1 MTEIKSHAWVVEWL
15 GPICGCASTTP
26 ASFLWGAFYLYAIV
40 LFVCVVALHPS
51 QQFIGHVGMI
61 FCCPGL
67 KYLSRCKVQRNS
79 DFQRIHIFSDSQ
91 SAVGQLTLG
100 WEAKSHKNTTKE
112 VKSEI
117 SKLHDCNVE
126 VELSWSPGHA
136 NIKGNEYADQL
147 AKEAAQEA
155 KDAEDLWAVTSF
167 GDVKLAAKESGI
179 MKWQERW
186 EASERGRNL
195 YTFRPKVGH
204 KIQHS
209 FVSPV
214 GESIVSQLRTGYVGL
229 NEYLH
234 KCKIKETD
242 LCKCGAKETLSHFLL
257 ECQEFDTTREFMRK
271 RIFETCGI
279 THLDLSLLLDA
290 KEDDEFKDWR
300 SFMLS
305 ELENFV
311 VGTRR
316 FATRQ

>member
-1 MTEIKSHAWVVEWL
+1 M
-15 GPICGCASTTP
+15 
-26 ASFLWGAFYLYAIV
+26 
-40 LFVCVVALHPS
+40 AL
-51 QQFIGHVGMI
+51 Q
-61 FCCPGL
+61 
-67 KYLSRCKVQRNS
+67 YLSQCKVQRNS
-79 DFQRIHIFSDSQ
+79 VFQRIYIFSDSQ
-91 SAVGQLTLG
+91 SAVWQLTLG
-100 WEAKSHKNTTKE
+100 WETKSHKNTTKE

-126 VELSWSPGHA
+126 VELPWSPGHA
-136 NIKGNEYADQL
+136 NIKENEYADQL
-147 AKEAAQEA
+147 AKEAA
-155 KDAEDLWAVTSF
+155 KDAEDLREVTLF

-195 YTFRPKVGH
+195 YTFRSKVGH

-214 GESIVSQLRTGYVGL
+214 GESIVSQLRTGYVGI

-234 KCKIKETD
+234 KYNIKETD

-257 ECQEFDTTREFMRK
+257 ECQEFDTTRELMRK

-279 THLDLSLLLDA
+279 THLDMSLLLDA

-311 VGTRR
+311 VETRR